1 MCIFPELSQ
10 LKIFEVQRIS
20 FLGLSVLSGLLLFF
34 AWNPLSFTFCIFFA
48 WVPLLFLA
56 DKIQHKKSFI
66 GYAFLA
72 LIIWNA
78 CTTWWIWNS
87 TDIGSVFAIA
97 FNSTIMLMPWYGFF
111 ITKKKQGNFVGYF
124 ALIAFWLLFEFIH
137 LNWELSFPWLSL
149 GNAFADKVNWVQWY
163 EFTGVA
169 GGSLWIL
176 LVNIVAYELFK
187 NWKSKNSKWRT
198 KIIVVI
204 VCIISVPLIISNF
217 LLHRISKE
225 QNFDSNV
232 VIVQPNIDPY
242 QKFTYNT
249 IAKQIEKL
257 IALSENKIDSQTKW
271 VIWPETALSAQIG
284 VNDISNAL
292 IYKPVFDFVNRHP
305 QITLLTGIETFK
317 LMNEPTTYTQ
327 KTQDGLFYESYNAA
341 VTINNKGVSPLYIKS
356 KLVPGVEILP
366 SFLKILAPLFEQ
378 FGGTTGGYAKDSSS
392 KVFNTENN
400 PYVVAPVICFESVYG
415 EYVTSYIKKGANIIA
430 IITNDGWWGNT
441 AGHKQHLAYAK
452 LRAIET
458 RRWVVRSA
466 NTGIS
471 AVIDNTGKMLST
483 KEWDIAD
490 AIKYNVSP
498 SNTITFYVQYGDYL
512 YKIFS
517 VFGLLMIGWNLI
529 TTCKKCRKKAE
540 DNKKKV

>member
-1 MCIFPELSQ
+1 M
-10 LKIFEVQRIS
+10 QRIS

-137 LNWELSFPWLSL
+137 LNWELSFPWLTL

-169 GGSLWIL
+169 GGSLWVL

-187 NWKSKNSKWRT
+187 NWKSKNSKWSI
-198 KIIVVI
+198 KVIVVI
-204 VCIISVPLIISNF
+204 VCIISVPFAISNF
-217 LLHRISKE
+217 LLYRISKE

-271 VIWPETALSAQIG
+271 VIWP
-284 VNDISNAL
+284 
-292 IYKPVFDFVNRHP
+292 
-305 QITLLTGIETFK
+305 
-317 LMNEPTTYTQ
+317 
-327 KTQDGLFYESYNAA
+327 
-341 VTINNKGVSPLYIKS
+341 
-356 KLVPGVEILP
+356 
-366 SFLKILAPLFEQ
+366 
-378 FGGTTGGYAKDSSS
+378 
-392 KVFNTENN
+392 
-400 PYVVAPVICFESVYG
+400 
-415 EYVTSYIKKGANIIA
+415 
-430 IITNDGWWGNT
+430 
-441 AGHKQHLAYAK
+441 
-452 LRAIET
+452 
-458 RRWVVRSA
+458 
-466 NTGIS
+466 
-471 AVIDNTGKMLST
+471 
-483 KEWDIAD
+483 
-490 AIKYNVSP
+490 
-498 SNTITFYVQYGDYL
+498 
-512 YKIFS
+512 
-517 VFGLLMIGWNLI
+517 
-529 TTCKKCRKKAE
+529 
-540 DNKKKV
+540 